1 MTTCRCPDA
10 RPAPRVEPEPRE
22 RATSRQGSR
31 AWPLLALALA
41 CTSSGRTSGAPSD
54 GRPTIDSFTASPSF
68 LSAGGGGST
77 LSWSVAG
84 ATAVSIDRGVGTVT
98 GSSTSVSVTAST
110 LFTLTAANARGSS
123 TSSTLVY
130 VAPSGTGVDPPGGSR
145 YAAVVAPV
153 DGETFLGPTTD
164 LRLVGVG
171 FDANNWQGSGPGG
184 GLSQASQVQF
194 LVDGSRVLTVDAAS
208 SEYRVF
214 KGFAKGMSLAPG
226 THSVIARAI
235 YTSNPG
241 PSATVDSPPVMINVE
256 AAPTYSQTV
265 DMSGDLTLAQAASWV
280 GSPGARIRVN
290 GNGHRIYDGGSSSAV
305 NWQYVDFH
313 DMGNPA
319 DTSANGIDVTTSG
332 NITVQN
338 CRFDYSNPV
347 RFAMSGSSAAT
358 IRGNLW
364 RSNVRQPLGQNPAY
378 DPDADHA
385 GSSYAAVYFTGKSSG
400 ASAFA
405 GNNLGAGWV
414 DWTNVSNWTVGGDTD
429 ADSNVAIGP
438 RVGFFFDFNSG
449 GQSTNVRIR
458 RNYTHHVYYGGWSQ
472 GSNYEL
478 GGNPD
483 LVAEHNVLVG
493 SSWTA
498 RGVGGEVRYN
508 LFLQG
513 GEDWVWMDSP
523 NGYLHHNVFVGGE
536 LNRSGVYAIYGK
548 SGIRVLNNTFDG
560 MNSRTEINAVL
571 LSSGAE
577 TLSSNI
583 FLNLPETPVDV
594 TPEGTKSVSMTADY
608 NLFWNSGSPSYSDSR
623 PPAHDVRADPL
634 LASPASFTY
643 EFDERAVWQRSLS
656 THDVLAAYRA
666 RYTPGNGSPALL
678 GKGDPSVFGAG
689 NAIGAIGATGAAAAS
704 DLFGK

>member
-1 MTTCRCPDA
+1 MA
-10 RPAPRVEPEPRE
+10 APW
-22 RATSRQGSR
+22 S
-31 AWPLLALALA
+31 LLAISLVMA
-41 CTSSGRTSGAPSD
+41 CTSSSGTSAGD

-77 LSWSVAG
+77 LSWSVTG
-84 ATAVSIDRGVGTVT
+84 ATSLSVDRGVGTVT
-98 GSSTSVSVTAST
+98 GSSASVSVTAST
-110 LFTLTAANARGSS
+110 LFTLTATNASGSS
-123 TSSTLVY
+123 TSSTQVH
-130 VAPSGTGVDPPGGSR
+130 VASSGTGVDPPGGSR

-171 FDANNWQGSGPGG
+171 FDANNYSGSGPGG
-184 GLSQASQVQF
+184 GHSQASQVQF
-194 LVDGSRVLTVDAAS
+194 LVDGNVVLTVDAAD

-214 KGFAKGMSLAPG
+214 KGFAKGLSLAPG
-226 THSVIARAI
+226 AHQVIARAI
-235 YTSNPG
+235 YGSTPG
-241 PSATVDSPPVMINVE
+241 PSATFDSPPVTVTVE
-256 AAPTYSQTV
+256 AAPAYSQTV
-265 DMSGDLTLAQAASWV
+265 NMSGDMTLAQAASWA
-280 GSPGARIRVN
+280 GSAGARIRVN
-290 GNGHRIYDGGSSSAV
+290 GNGHRIHDGGSSAAV
-305 NWQYVDFH
+305 NWRYVDFH
-313 DMGNPA
+313 DMGDPTDA
-319 DTSANGIDVTTSG
+319 SANGIDVTTSG

-364 RSNVRQPLGQNPAY
+364 RSNMRQPLGQNPAY
-378 DPDADHA
+378 DPDPGHT
-385 GSSYAAVYFTGKSSG
+385 GSSYAAVNFSGKSSG
-400 ASAFA
+400 ASVFA

-523 NGYLHHNVFVGGE
+523 NGYLHHNVFVGGD
-536 LNRSGVYAIYGK
+536 LNRSGVYAIYGN
-548 SGIRVLNNTFDG
+548 SGIQVLNNTFDG
-560 MNSRTEINAVL
+560 MNSSQEINAVL

-594 TPEGTKSVSMTADY
+594 TPEGTKTVTMTADH

-623 PPAHDVRADPL
+623 TPAHDAHADPL
-634 LASPASFTY
+634 LASPAGFAY
-643 EFDERAVWQRSLS
+643 EFDERAVWQRALS

-666 RYTPGNGSPALL
+666 RYTPGSSSPAL
-678 GKGDPSVFGAG
+678 GNGDPSLFGAG
-689 NAIGAIGATGAAAAS
+689 NAIGAIGATGAAATS